1 MCSGSCAYGVVG
13 SSRKK
18 SVIDLILGVSSIS
31 MDGLVGNGEHDHARP
46 SMFPSSFPLLS
57 LVIYL
62 WISLEHDIAGSSGND
77 ILHGNVGDDIVQGG
91 SGNDQIFGDD
101 GNDVLT

>member
-1 MCSGSCAYGVVG
+1 
-13 SSRKK
+13 
-18 SVIDLILGVSSIS
+18 
-31 MDGLVGNGEHDHARP
+31 MDGLVGNGEHEYARP
-46 SMFPSSFPLLS
+46 SMFLSSFPLLS

-62 WISLEHDIAGSSGND
+62 WISLEHDIAGSTGND